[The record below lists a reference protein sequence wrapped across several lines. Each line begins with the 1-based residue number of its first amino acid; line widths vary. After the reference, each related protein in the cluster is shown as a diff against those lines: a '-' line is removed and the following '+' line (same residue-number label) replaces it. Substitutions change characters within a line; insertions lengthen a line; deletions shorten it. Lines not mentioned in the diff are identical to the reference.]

1 MESVRRRQQP
11 GTRPPRGSARVKKTA
26 QLMATLLLGLPLI
39 VAAEGIQSLDSVRD
53 AIEAYALE
61 ELVHDPERDS
71 VSVGRLDPR
80 LRLHHCDA
88 PLQAFRNPGN
98 RRGGRS
104 TVGVRCTGSQ
114 PWTIYASVQVESRA
128 TALALARSMGRGD
141 RIQAQDLTETEI
153 NLAELPHG
161 HYSDAERLIGMQL
174 RRSVR
179 AGEILSPLL
188 VAAPNLV
195 TRGETVMVTAAAGG
209 TQVTMQGEAL
219 DSGALGD
226 RIRVRNNRSDR
237 VVEGEIVERG
247 RIRVLM

>member
-1 MESVRRRQQP
+1 MAV
-11 GTRPPRGSARVKKTA
+11 ATA
-26 QLMATLLLGLPLI
+26 LLLLCLPLT
-39 VAAEGIQSLDSVRD
+39 ATGEDIQSLDSIRD
-53 AIEAYALE
+53 AIESYALE
-61 ELVHDPERDS
+61 ELVQDPTRDT

-80 LRLHHCDA
+80 LRLQQCDA

-128 TALALARSMGRGD
+128 IALAINRAMGRGE

-153 NLAELPHG
+153 NVAELPHG
-161 HYSDAERLIGMQL
+161 HYGDAERLIGMQL

-195 TRGETVMVTAAAGG
+195 TRGETVVVTAAAGG

-226 RIRVRNNRSDR
+226 RIRVRNSKSER
-237 VVEGEIVERG
+237 VVEGEIIERG